1 MLEAEADILDDRI
14 IFRFTL
20 SLFWS
25 KEERTEEDF
34 RPSDLIG
41 IELLL
46 SVILE
51 SLPKTLV
58 LFILSV

>member
-1 MLEAEADILDDRI
+1 VLEAEADILDDRI